1 MDTVNGETPGS
12 ASKAS
17 ETPAQSSELDRAS
30 SNRENLSDLASS
42 KSPSVSAP
50 GWSLDRSSIFRKPQA
65 IANDT
70 TCDTAIIGGGIVG
83 LALAYHL
90 SAHQRVVLLESKEI
104 GVGSSGWNAGILSLS
119 TSIELS
125 TLEER
130 LGNET
135 TQLLVDALSQELAD
149 TRTNLSL
156 DAQTWQTGQSIFAV
170 CKRRHL
176 PQIEWESE
184 SCANYGIKSHKLDDK
199 DIAANWKGF
208 PGAFAFQGEHAV
220 HPMRLLMTLA
230 KRASDNGALIFE
242 NSNVDS
248 WQTKSD
254 SVSIS
259 TGRFTV
265 KAKNIVVASGVKG
278 LDKHFDSSIR
288 RRSIP
293 VIGCVAVT
301 EPSEHVKGML
311 KASGTIALWDS
322 LRLYHYVHYLP
333 DGRIL
338 VGGGEAP
345 GVTPHTAL
353 DGNDP
358 AVAELLRWAQ
368 AHHQFPIPPL
378 QSAWR
383 ASLVIPSDGLP
394 LIRIKTNGQANEI
407 LAMTDGLPFGL
418 LLARLIAQRLSGKQT
433 QETALL
439 LEVLSRRKPIDMVG
453 TLLTFVPDVPL
464 VRNLALRIG
473 ITAAKIADAIL

>member
-1 MDTVNGETPGS
+1 MDSVNGEKLDS
-12 ASKAS
+12 ASEQAEES
-17 ETPAQSSELDRAS
+17 S
-30 SNRENLSDLASS
+30 SNRENLSDFVASAT
-42 KSPSVSAP
+42 SPSVSAP
-50 GWSLDRSSIFRKPQA
+50 GWSIDRSSIFRVPQA
-65 IANDT
+65 ISSNT

-90 SAHQRVVLLESKEI
+90 SAHHRVVLLESKEI
-104 GVGSSGWNAGILSLS
+104 GVGSSGWNGGILSLS

-130 LGNET
+130 LGTES
-135 TQLLVDALSQELAD
+135 TQLLVNALSRELAD
-149 TRTNLSL
+149 TKANLAL
-156 DAQTWQTGQSIFAV
+156 DEQTWQTGQSVFAV

-176 PQIEWESE
+176 PQIGWESE
-184 SCANYGIKSHKLDDK
+184 SCANYGIKSQRLDDK

-208 PGAFAFQGEHAV
+208 PGALAFQGEHAV
-220 HPMRLLMTLA
+220 HPMRLLMSLA
-230 KRASDNGALIFE
+230 KRASHNGALIFE
-242 NSNVDS
+242 NSNVDR

-254 SVSIS
+254 GVLIS
-259 TGRFTV
+259 TGAFSV
-265 KAKNIVVASGVKG
+265 KAKNIVVASGVQG
-278 LDKHFDSSIR
+278 LTEHFDSSIR

-293 VIGCVAVT
+293 VIGCVMVT
-301 EPSEHVKGML
+301 EPSEHVRRMIKDN
-311 KASGTIALWDS
+311 GTIALWDS

-345 GVTPHTAL
+345 GVTPHKAL
-353 DGNDP
+353 DSNDA
-358 AVAELLRWAQ
+358 AVRELWQWAS
-368 AHHQFPIPPL
+368 AHHQFAIPPV

-394 LIRIKTNGQANEI
+394 LIGIEANGQSSKI

-418 LLARLIAQRLSGKQT
+418 LLARLIAQRLTGKEN
-433 QETALL
+433 QETAPLL
-439 LEVLSRRKPIDMVG
+439 DILSRRTPIDMVG
-453 TLLTFVPDVPL
+453 KMLALLPDVPF